1 MSDLLVPL
9 AIALPLIVAALLAA
23 VGSHLPRLLPDAVA
37 IGCAAAVTAITL
49 VLTLRSGHHTIVY
62 WFGGWRPA
70 HGFALGV
77 GFVVDPLS
85 AAEATLAAV
94 AMLAALV
101 FSWDHFEHVR
111 HMFYSIMLAFLAGM
125 VGFVLSGD
133 LFNIFVFF
141 ELMSVAGYALSGYRV
156 NRPEVLQGAVDFA
169 IVNSVGTFTMLMG
182 IGILYGSTGSLNLV
196 NIGSALSHHHP
207 RGLLVI
213 TLTFITVGFLVK
225 AGAAPFHFWLS
236 DAYAVA
242 NAPTAAI
249 FTAVMSDLAYHVFSG
264 VYTTVFAPSISAD
277 DAVRRVLLA
286 LAVLS
291 AVTGAVMCFL
301 QADLKRQLAFLT
313 VSNGGAVLAGIAA
326 LTATGT
332 AGSVMYITAAGL
344 LRGAFMLGLGVLIA
358 RFGTADELALRGR
371 GRSRRHAALGLLLA
385 VCAAGLAAPPGF
397 GPFLSLSLVYDA
409 LARTGYGW
417 TAALLA
423 ACTAVSAGT
432 LLRAIARIFFGW
444 GALRDPA
451 LTRQPSHGGP
461 DDHDSEEDEEDQDAR
476 RTHAGWVLVAPIGL
490 AAAGYLLA
498 FAPHL
503 AGHAIKAAADLQ
515 DHASHARLVLKGIA
529 PPPHPL
535 PHYTVSLR
543 GWAYGAGSFAGALLA
558 AAAGLWWQRLPARA
572 RRPLKMGMKPE
583 ITAIKAVHSG
593 SVGDYIF
600 WLAAGAA
607 ALALAWAA
615 TLR

>member
-9 AIALPLIVAALLAA
+9 AVALPLIVAALLAA
-23 VGSHLPRLLPDAVA
+23 AGSHLPRLLPDAVA
-37 IGCAAAVTAITL
+37 IGCAAAVTAMTL
-49 VLTLRSGHHTIVY
+49 ILTLRSGDHTIVY
-62 WFGGWRPA
+62 WVGGWRPV
-70 HGFALGV
+70 HGFAPGV
-77 GFVVDPLS
+77 AFVVDPLS
-85 AAEATLAAV
+85 AAAATLAAV
-94 AMLAALV
+94 AVLAALV

-111 HMFYSIMLAFLAGM
+111 QLFYTLMLAFLAGM
-125 VGFVLSGD
+125 VGFVFSGD

-141 ELMSVAGYALSGYRV
+141 ELMSVAAYALSGYRV
-156 NRPEVLQGAVDFA
+156 DRPEVLQGSVNFA
-169 IVNSVGTFTMLMG
+169 IVNSVGTFTLLMG
-182 IGILYGSTGSLNLV
+182 IAILYGRTGSLNLV
-196 NIGSALSHHHP
+196 NIGSVLSHHHP

-213 TLTFITVGFLVK
+213 ALTFITVGFLVK

-242 NAPTAAI
+242 TAPAAAI
-249 FTAVMSDLAYHVFSG
+249 FTAVMSDLAYHVFSH
-264 VYTTVFAPSISAD
+264 VYTTVFAPSITAD
-277 DAVRRVLLA
+277 EAVRRALLA

-326 LTATGT
+326 LTATGM

-344 LRGAFMLGLGVLIA
+344 LRGASMLGLGILIA
-358 RFGTADELALRGR
+358 RFGNSDELVLRGR
-371 GRSRRHAALGLLLA
+371 GRTRRHAALGLLLA

-432 LLRAIARIFFGW
+432 LLRATARIFLGW
-444 GALRDPA
+444 GAARDPA
-451 LTRQPSHGGP
+451 LTSQPGQASTQ
-461 DDHDSEEDEEDQDAR
+461 DEDSGRPGRNAHAR
-476 RTHAGWVLVAPIGL
+476 WVLGAPIGL

-498 FAPHL
+498 FAPNL
-503 AGHAIKAAADLQ
+503 AGHAIKAAGDLQ
-515 DHASHARLVLKGIA
+515 DHVSHARLVLQGIA
-529 PPPHPL
+529 PPPHP
-535 PHYTVSLR
+535 PPRYTVSLR
-543 GWAYGAGSFAGALLA
+543 AWAYGAASFAGAPLA

-572 RRPLKMGMKPE
+572 RGPLISGMKPG
-583 ITAIKAVHSG
+583 ITAIKAIHSG
-593 SVGDYIF
+593 RVGDYIF
-600 WLAAGAA
+600 WLVTGAA
-607 ALALAWAA
+607 ALALAWGA
-615 TLR
+615 TLH

>member
-1 MSDLLVPL
+1 MSDVLVPL
-9 AIALPLIVAALLAA
+9 AVALPLIVAALLAA
-23 VGSHLPRLLPDAVA
+23 VGTHLPRLLPDAIA
-37 IGCAAAVTAITL
+37 IGCAAAVTAMTL
-49 VLTLRSGHHTIVY
+49 ILTLRSGHHTIVY
-62 WFGGWRPA
+62 WLGGWRPA
-70 HGFALGV
+70 RGFALGV
-77 GFVVDPLS
+77 GFVIDPLS

-94 AMLAALV
+94 AVLGALV
-101 FSWDHFEHVR
+101 FSWGHFEQVR
-111 HMFYSIMLAFLAGM
+111 HLFYSLMLAFLAGM
-125 VGFVLSGD
+125 TGFVCSGD

-156 NRPEVLQGAVDFA
+156 DRPEVLQGSLDFA
-169 IVNSVGTFTMLMG
+169 IVNSVGTFTLLMG
-182 IGILYGSTGSLNLV
+182 IAVLYGRTGSLNLV
-196 NIGSALSHHHP
+196 NIGSVLSHHHP

-213 TLTFITVGFLVK
+213 SLVFITVGFLVK

-242 NAPTAAI
+242 TAPAAAI
-249 FTAVMSDLAYHVFSG
+249 FTAVMSDLAYHVFSR

-277 DAVRRVLLA
+277 DAVRRALLT

-301 QADLKRQLAFLT
+301 EADLKRQLAFLT

-326 LTATGT
+326 LTAAGM

-344 LRGAFMLGLGVLIA
+344 LRGGFMLGLGLLITW
-358 RFGTADELALRGR
+358 FGGSDELVLRGR
-371 GRSRRHAALGLLLA
+371 GRARRHAVLGVLLA
-385 VCAAGLAAPPGF
+385 VCALGLAAPPGF

-417 TAALLA
+417 AAALLA

-432 LLRAIARIFFGW
+432 LLRATARIFLGW
-444 GALRDPA
+444 GAPHDPA
-451 LTRQPSHGGP
+451 LTSQPNQEGP
-461 DDHDSEEDEEDQDAR
+461 EDQDSDDEEAAR
-476 RTHAGWVLVAPIGL
+476 RTHPRWVLGAPIGL

-503 AGHAIKAAADLQ
+503 AGHAIKAAADVQ

-535 PHYTVSLR
+535 PRYTISLR
-543 GWAYGAGSFAGALLA
+543 AWAYGAASFAGALLA
-558 AAAGLWWQRLPARA
+558 AAGGLWWQRLPARA

-607 ALALAWAA
+607 VLALAWAA